1 MAQSLTHTMITTK
14 KSAYTC
20 CNTWL
25 NGFQL
30 RAQDWAPANLQYTSI
45 TFGTY
50 CHTTQDY
57 LEDGN
62 AFHFLYMPEAYLCNT
77 TSIGLYIHSNDAC
90 SEMNWVTYKP
100 SLKGIIEKWKDEG
113 MV

>member
-1 MAQSLTHTMITTK
+1 MAQSLTDTMITTK

-30 RAQDWAPANLQYTSI
+30 RAQDWAPANLQHTGI
-45 TFGTY
+45 TFDTH
-50 CHTTQDY
+50 CHTTQGY

-62 AFHFLYMPEAYLCNT
+62 AFHFLYMPEAYLRNT
-77 TSIGLYIHSNDAC
+77 TSIGLYIHSNDAY